1 MCEIGAVNGESEF
14 LSDRLTIRNIIVIF
28 IHVKSHM
35 LGYFNMH
42 EESIDQQNVFINF
55 NFFVFIFT
63 IYSSNI
69 WYTFVRTNMFCL

>member
-35 LGYFNMH
+35 LGYFDIH
-42 EESIDQQNVFINF
+42 KESIDQQNLFINL
-55 NFFVFIFT
+55 NFIEFIFT
-63 IYSSNI
+63 ITKDSMQ
-69 WYTFVRTNMFCL
+69 FVYYFFIF